1 MPGAPAGSLVPGVVG
16 GHDLGGHLGDLDVA
30 PLRFDAQPLQRAVG
44 VAAERVH
51 QDPLGLVDDRAGHHG
66 VLELAGGPL
75 RLAVGGRVREH
86 RAAERGQHVR
96 HGT

>member
-1 MPGAPAGSLVPGVVG
+1 MPGAHTGSLVADVVR
-16 GHDLGGHLGDLDVA
+16 GHDLGGDLGDLDVA
-30 PLRFDAQPLQRAVG
+30 PLRFGAQPPQRAVG

-51 QDPLGLVDDRAGHHG
+51 QDPLGLVDDRPRHHG

-86 RAAERGQHVR
+86 RTAERGQHVR
-96 HGT
+96 HRT

>member
-1 MPGAPAGSLVPGVVG
+1 VAA
-16 GHDLGGHLGDLDVA
+16 LGFG
-30 PLRFDAQPLQRAVG
+30 AQPPQRSVG

-51 QDPLGLVDDRAGHHG
+51 QDPLGLVDDRAGHDG
-66 VLELAGGPL
+66 VLELAGGSL

-96 HGT
+96 RGAGLLVEHAGMHAEQ

>member
-1 MPGAPAGSLVPGVVG
+1 MPGAPAGPLVPRVVG
-16 GHDLGGHLGDLDVA
+16 GHDLAGHLGDLDVA
-30 PLRFDAQPLQRAVG
+30 PLRFSTQAPQRAVG

-51 QDPLGLVDDRAGHHG
+51 QDSLGLVDDRARHHG

-86 RAAERGQHVR
+86 GTAERR
-96 HGT
+96 